1 MTREEAFKEI
11 NRTQDDY
18 VDQLIQ
24 YMNDPATAALKEI
37 NFTSPTGTGKT
48 NMMAKLMNRLS
59 DCYFIV
65 TTLSK
70 GQLKAQVQDSFHE
83 NCLYDNYTVYGSQDF
98 KVNSILTGQDILS
111 GIPEGKECIWL
122 RDEGH
127 IHTNNYM
134 GLLEARCD
142 KIINI
147 SATNQQQ
154 TGITCNFTHT
164 MMLRTVNQQTGKPE
178 DAIQKL
184 LEIKAQHSMVK
195 DYNPCA
201 IFRLIKG
208 DDDLYMRVIRLCE
221 QHNLKYINISDD
233 DYVMAEL
240 CKDDN
245 PYDVIINKFK
255 LVEGIDIRRAHVLY
269 MDSQPDNDVTTIQV
283 IGRCRRNALLY
294 RNDIDILAPE
304 NKQLLKNTRE
314 CYVFYNVEKMKIS
327 TDETGELCYAFCP
340 YISCERLKLGATIEV
355 ENGQMPN
362 GLYVYELM
370 GQTGK
375 FLVEKDE
382 ATGFN
387 VVNPNSDFYKAEIR
401 NYYPQKYVYC
411 SSSSHITK
419 YVKILVCDLK
429 NIFVK
434 EDKEKSYL
442 NINQTIV
449 YKYVNLFK
457 IIDHD
462 EYSKNNYHR
471 FFDRINNTDIQPYGN
486 SSHVYITYDVFQYKK
501 ISIIDLYT
509 IFKENKF
516 VNIYDI
522 QRDPKYRDNFIQ
534 INKSG
539 INEHIYPDINNL
551 IALNE
556 IEHNDNYIYCLD
568 NTTRQYGKIL
578 VSDCINLYKRENL
591 SYGINI
597 QQYQNDPEYKNL
609 FKHVSQE
616 EYEANHIDYCCNYLF
631 INSISDT
638 VLQTQKNTYTS
649 QQYIYYSYNL
659 YIYKKIAAKD
669 LYNIVINDD
678 SFDYIDINYIKDNDR
693 YKKYF
698 QIVDEEE
705 YKLSN
710 NRSSYYSKL
719 ELNQLLQASQKNAY
733 HYIYNNNLIATI
745 GTDNFKV
752 VKNEKK
758 EALWIEDRTIT
769 SNIKSYT
776 KLNRFITEKYK
787 NELSSIQSYLFTG
800 KNHFELN
807 KKCNSMLGYC
817 VEYYSKYKIYGK
829 DYLGDYINVALHEG
843 QSQSASSKLQIARY
857 NIIDKVQL
865 LTETSAEIIIRACL
879 LKYKNEIAL
888 YYGNQA
894 STKIMT
900 ASVFTLLQTNY
911 EDFIRLVIALG
922 TKTAQFV
929 KETLY
934 SDKEA
939 QNNVLPGLQTKH
951 IVGLADYITEDTI
964 LDIKV
969 TNTIDETY
977 IKQVLAYHYLSTMRS
992 DLHIKRVIVYDA
1004 TSGRSITINIT
1015 PENLTPQST
1024 LTIFKEVEAQKE
1036 QEKLQKQEEL
1046 QKKIEQQKQEEL
1058 QRHKKALQQQR
1069 YEQERKKALEK
1080 KEMTFEK
1087 TESVKNQAI
1096 RNELIELDTK
1106 LANEQN
1112 ERKKQ
1117 TLKNQKRKILQ
1128 PYIIR
1133 ISRHGYNYKTM
1144 TDEQILQLGESLG
1157 II

>member
-1 MTREEAFKEI
+1 MTREEAFIDI
-11 NRTQDDY
+11 NKTQDDY
-18 VDQLIQ
+18 VDQLIK
-24 YMNDPATAALKEI
+24 YMDDPATAALKEI
-37 NFTSPTGTGKT
+37 SFTSPTGTGKT

-70 GQLKAQVQDSFHE
+70 GQLKAQVQDSFRE

-111 GIPEGKECIWL
+111 SIPVGKRCIWL

-127 IHTNNYM
+127 IHTNKYM
-134 GLLEARCD
+134 ELLETRCN
-142 KIINI
+142 KIINF
-147 SATNQQQ
+147 SATNTQK
-154 TGITCNFTHT
+154 TGIICNFTHT
-164 MMLRTVNQQTGKPE
+164 MMLRTVNQQTGTPE
-178 DAIQKL
+178 DAINKL

-208 DDDLYMRVIRLCE
+208 DNDLYDRIIRLCE
-221 QHNLKYINISDD
+221 QHHLKYKNITEDN

-240 CKDDN
+240 CKDNN

-269 MDSQPDNDVTTIQV
+269 MDSQPDNDITTIQV

-294 RNDIDILAPE
+294 RNDVDILSPE
-304 NKQLLKNTRE
+304 NKQLLKDTRE
-314 CYVFYNVEKMKIS
+314 CYVFYNVENMKIS

-401 NYYPQKYVYC
+401 NYNPQKYVYC

-449 YKYVNLFK
+449 YKYANLFK

-509 IFKENKF
+509 IFKDNKF

-609 FKHVSQE
+609 FKQVSQE

-710 NRSSYYSKL
+710 YRSSYYSKL

-829 DYLGDYINVALHEG
+829 DYLGNYINVALHEG

-977 IKQVLAYHYLSTMRS
+977 IKQVLAYHYLSTLRS

-1004 TSGRSITINIT
+1004 ASGRSVTVNVT
-1015 PENLTPQST
+1015 PENLTSQST
-1024 LTIFKEVEAQKE
+1024 YAMLKEVEE
-1036 QEKLQKQEEL
+1036 QEKQEELRKQEEL
-1046 QKKIEQQKQEEL
+1046 QKWIEQEKQEEL
-1058 QRHKKALQQQR
+1058 QKQIEQKKQEELQKQQ
-1069 YEQERKKALEK
+1069 ELEK
-1080 KEMTFEK
+1080 KE
-1087 TESVKNQAI
+1087 QW
-1096 RNELIELDTK
+1096 
-1106 LANEQN
+1106 
-1112 ERKKQ
+1112 RKKKQ
-1117 TLKNQKRKILQ
+1117 ISEKPKNLDKLSRKEQ
-1128 PYIIR
+1128 VSRYTNR
-1133 ISRHGYNYKTM
+1133 ISKNKHTDIVTNYIKLHCKKQYKNIST
-1144 TDEQILQLGESLG
+1144 TIYHLSDEQIIELGKLLSS
-1157 II
+1157 